1 MRIYGTRVVDGIEQ
15 FVFLLFE
22 LDQDNYLDGFEIIS

>member
-1 MRIYGTRVVDGIEQ
+1 MWICGTRVADGIEQ

-22 LDQDNYLDGFEIIS
+22 LDQDNYLAGLR